1 VRIVIGEDSA
11 LFRAGLRSLLT
22 EVGHDVVADTPDAPS
37 TLAAVLEHR
46 PDLAILDIRMPPDH
60 ADDGARLAA
69 HIRTELP
76 DTGVLLLSQHVE
88 SRLSVDL
95 VAAGHFGYLLK
106 DRVLDVGDFTAALE
120 RVATG
125 GSALDPEVVARLMVG
140 GSTALTPLTTRERE
154 VLALMAEGLTNSGI
168 AARLVLTD
176 RTVETHVSRIL
187 HKLGLGET
195 TTNEHR
201 RVLAVL
207 RYLESHRNLANN

>member
-1 VRIVIGEDSA
+1 MIGEDST

-37 TLAAVLEHR
+37 TLAAVLGHR

-69 HIRTELP
+69 RIRTELP
-76 DTGVLLLSQHVE
+76 GTGVLLLSQHVE

-106 DRVLDVGDFTAALE
+106 DRVLDVADFTSALE

-154 VLALMAEGLTNSGI
+154 VLALMAEGLTNTGI
-168 AARLVLTD
+168 AERLVLTD

-207 RYLESHRNLANN
+207 RYLEDHRAG

>member
-1 VRIVIGEDSA
+1 MIGEDSA

-22 EVGHDVVADTPDAPS
+22 EVGHDVVADTPDARFLGDDGEMWFRPAPS
-37 TLAAVLEHR
+37 I
-46 PDLAILDIRMPPDH
+46 PH
-60 ADDGARLAA
+60 AGTWEGVVDDGARLAA